1 MCERKIIDIPS
12 TIPKL
17 ITESEINL
25 EPIVSHHTRKKGLNI
40 VKIHP
45 TRIGFLILN
54 LGFMIAWE
62 LVDLSLRIEI
72 ICNIE
77 NNIRKIPPVNPMNLN
92 ITSDTCKV

>member
-1 MCERKIIDIPS
+1 MWEKKTIDVPS
-12 TIPKL
+12 TSPKL
-17 ITESEINL
+17 IRESEIIL
-25 EPIVSHHTRKKGLNI
+25 EPIVNHHTRKKGLSI
-40 VKIHP
+40 VKINP
-45 TRIGFLILN
+45 TIIGFLILN

-92 ITSDTCKV
+92 ILSDTCKV